1 MTNRGPILAWQARTV
16 VAGSDAP
23 TRPVTQLMWA
33 VSWHDMAEVSS
44 PGGGV
49 RIPSRRAES
58 GRHPADFVDEL
69 RSAKCGWLTE
79 SRSARIPTSRSRH
92 RAGLAGEQRFALAG
106 RALAEL
112 KVAGPHAAPRQVVV
126 GVRAGGLLEVHAAR
140 RLALVASRCA
150 KARRT
155 ESRSLSSRPSR
166 AVIESESRGAAQGLL
181 ERKASWAATC
191 RRCAA
196 RGWRAG
202 LGWRRRC
209 ESSLAAGPA

>member
-1 MTNRGPILAWQARTV
+1 MLSIWRCQALFQPNERMQLTWLLGAPSRPASV
-16 VAGSDAP
+16 HRCAVGQGGLGSSA
-23 TRPVTQLMWA
+23 TQLMRA
-33 VSWHDMAEVSS
+33 VSWRETAGVSS
-44 PGGGV
+44 PNW
-49 RIPSRRAES
+49 RRSTFELPSRS
-58 GRHPADFVDEL
+58 
-69 RSAKCGWLTE
+69 
-79 SRSARIPTSRSRH
+79 
-92 RAGLAGEQRFALAG
+92 
-106 RALAEL
+106 
-112 KVAGPHAAPRQVVV
+112 KVVERQVVV

>member
-1 MTNRGPILAWQARTV
+1 
-16 VAGSDAP
+16 
-23 TRPVTQLMWA
+23 MWA
-33 VSWHDMAEVSS
+33 VSWHDKADVSS
-44 PGGGV
+44 PV
-49 RIPSRRAES
+49 ADLRISRCRADS
-58 GRHPADFVDEL
+58 GRHSTGFVVESG
-69 RSAKCGWLTE
+69 SAKVGWLAK
-79 SRSARIPTSRSRH
+79 SRGARIPTSRSRH